1 MFNLKARG
9 SLADPKDAS
18 KPALKPA
25 LYDPPGTVARAAHGT
40 PSRSQAPGHTPHPRR
55 RAKVC
60 RPHPRF
66 RCATTPRMLRPR
78 RTSPRPRRRTLPRRR
93 PGASSSSG

>member
-25 LYDPPGTVARAAHGT
+25 LYDPPGTVPRAPHGT
-40 PSRSQAPGHTPHPRR
+40 AARPPAPGHAPAPPREGLPPAPAFPLRDDVAHAAPPRKPPPLRR
-55 RAKVC
+55 RA
-60 RPHPRF
+60 
-66 RCATTPRMLRPR
+66 
-78 RTSPRPRRRTLPRRR
+78 LPRRR